1 MDTKKIA
8 ITSYYVFVSVLGIVG
23 VLVVVSAFPITG
35 NFKIMAVLSGS
46 MEPAIRTG
54 SIVVVRPSTSYSIG
68 NIVTFTGTSGGKS
81 IPITHRVMEIRVDR
95 GVPSYI
101 TKGDANNAPDA
112 RLVAHREI
120 IGGLVF
126 SVPYLGYGVETA
138 RKPYGLAA
146 LILLPAALIIIDQA
160 GRIKKELARLRR
172 EKEEKTI

>member
-1 MDTKKIA
+1 MDAKKIG
-8 ITSYYVFVSVLGIVG
+8 IIGYYGFVGILGVVGTLVF
-23 VLVVVSAFPITG
+23 VSAFPITG

-54 SIVVVRPSTSYSIG
+54 SIVIVRPQEGYRIG
-68 NIVTFTGTSGGKS
+68 DIITFTGVNGGKS
-81 IPITHRVMEIRVDR
+81 IPITHRVAETRVDR
-95 GVPSYI
+95 GTPSYL

-138 RKPYGLAA
+138 RKPYGLAT
-146 LILLPAALIIIDQA
+146 LILLPAALVTIDQA
-160 GRIKKELARLRR
+160 GRIKKELVRLRR
-172 EKEEKTI
+172 EKEEKAA